1 MGSPLGLSFKNENNG
16 IQSVSGTNFNYRVV
30 DGKAVQSLFG
40 NGQFSPYPTSTNV
53 ASGSVEKMNGP
64 TEIHSDERNDISI
77 SSIIA
82 YCAQHPAM
90 KLDYAHFA
98 YLKNVGV
105 YPNNRLIIARR
116 FGGGVGNDLTAMT
129 GQALATIVTYFGE
142 TEECFSITFNEE
154 YTAAEG
160 SFEEVLNDIG
170 DDILSGDNKG
180 GKLGTEAAGGF
191 GIIPLPGIMEGVQHI
206 ILNKLGLSNIGGP
219 GDSPLGNPNLIREAQ
234 QRAIPGKGKAGT
246 ALAAKFSVKMTIEYE
261 QKFINGV
268 DPTLVYL
275 DIIQNALTFGTS
287 KSVFQFSNGFGQG
300 VSGFI
305 QSLISGDLQAITSAI
320 TQFVTSLIS
329 AISESVQNLVNQ
341 LITALDSEKEA
352 PKDETPD
359 QKKQREKDGIAA
371 AGQAIIGLLGK
382 VSQATIGTIV
392 SRYKVRLLGIANALT
407 GAPSTPWHV
416 TIGNPKKPIFSS
428 GDMLCSS
435 VNLSLGPTLAFNDLP
450 STIKLEIELT
460 NARSLG
466 SQEIFNRFNTGKGRS
481 YVSSRISFVEA
492 NDALIQESVSK
503 KVDELNKTNN
513 SDTQKPAP
521 TSKTTN
527 ETAAVANNSSNN
539 PVTDNKD
546 KNNVTNTETKVP
558 VDDYIVDFTD
568 PKAGVEWGTKQTE
581 PPPAN
586 KVVTGDSTT
595 VQPQSTTEVKPSNQ
609 SQNNP
614 STPTSGIPLAT
625 DSSITPPSPLIPGVP
640 STTTP
645 LPIGIVAPEFLPP
658 TTGLPLTVP
667 GAPSTPVILPTNPD
681 TTTATASPAV
691 EQLNAGISQSSPPP
705 PENIPAKTTESAVW
719 ERGKRVNRGSF
730 NEGDIKVSWEVK
742 QGNLPGSYDL
752 SWTSS
757 GGVYGTKKFNT
768 LTGQYIP
775 NPSVGQSLPDDSD
788 EWTTDGTLE
797 YATNMVKEQAYEE
810 FGWRKNGGI

>member
-1 MGSPLGLSFKNENNG
+1 
-16 IQSVSGTNFNYRVV
+16 
-30 DGKAVQSLFG
+30 
-40 NGQFSPYPTSTNV
+40 
-53 ASGSVEKMNGP
+53 
-64 TEIHSDERNDISI
+64 
-77 SSIIA
+77 
-82 YCAQHPAM
+82 M

-142 TEECFSITFNEE
+142 TEECFTIKFNET
-154 YTAAEG
+154 YTEAEG
-160 SFEEVLNDIG
+160 SFEDVLNDIG

-191 GIIPLPGIMEGVQHI
+191 GIIPLPGLMEGAQHI
-206 ILNKLGLSNIGGP
+206 ILKKLGLSNIGGP
-219 GDSPLGNPNLIREAQ
+219 GDSPLGNPNLIREAK

-246 ALAAKFSVKMTIEYE
+246 ALEAKFSVKMTLEYE

-305 QSLISGDLQAITSAI
+305 QSLISGDLGAIASAI
-320 TQFVTSLIS
+320 TQFVTSLID
-329 AISESVQNLVNQ
+329 AMKEVVGTLVKQ
-341 LITALDSEKEA
+341 LVDALEKPSDEKKEPETEQQKYDRQVGEIQKMGELILGSLGSITS
-352 PKDETPD
+352 
-359 QKKQREKDGIAA
+359 
-371 AGQAIIGLLGK
+371 
-382 VSQATIGTIV
+382 ATIGTIV

-428 GDMLCSS
+428 GDMLCTG
-435 VNLSLGPTLAFNDLP
+435 VNLTLGPTLAFNDLP
-450 STIKLEIELT
+450 STIKLEIDLE

-481 YVSSRISFVEA
+481 YVSSRNSFVET
-492 NDALIQESVSK
+492 NDALIQEQVAK
-503 KVDELNKTNN
+503 KVDELNKANN
-513 SDTQKPAP
+513 SETQKPAP

-527 ETAAVANNSSNN
+527 ETAAVANGGSNN
-539 PVTDNKD
+539 QNTDNKD

-691 EQLNAGISQSSPPP
+691 EQLNAGLSQSSPPP